1 MSAKEKAFDKIV
13 CDFGDWMTEQL
24 WGADV
29 SKTPDASNLL
39 RMLTRIETI
48 IIDALDELTLEKKM
62 AEANANKIGFDTNAE

>member
-29 SKTPDASNLL
+29 AKTPDASNLL

-48 IIDALDELTLEKKM
+48 IVDALDEIMLEEKM
-62 AEANANKIGFDTNAE
+62 LEENANKIGFNTSAK

>member
-29 SKTPDASNLL
+29 AKTPDASNLL

-48 IIDALDELTLEKKM
+48 IIDALDELMLEEKM

>member
-1 MSAKEKAFDKIV
+1 MNAKEKAFDKIV

-29 SKTPDASNLL
+29 AKTPDASNLL

-48 IIDALDELTLEKKM
+48 IVDALDELMLEEKM
-62 AEANANKIGFDTNAE
+62 AEESANKIGFNTSAE